1 MALMAYP
8 TKSKTILSSDE
19 ERFEVFVN
27 NTHTLR
33 EMFFTNTMVRRV
45 WNKVSKMIR
54 EEEMFEEDQNLKEM
68 RLTYC

>member
-1 MALMAYP
+1 
-8 TKSKTILSSDE
+8 
-19 ERFEVFVN
+19 
-27 NTHTLR
+27 
-33 EMFFTNTMVRRV
+33 MFFTNAMVRRV

>member
-1 MALMAYP
+1 
-8 TKSKTILSSDE
+8 
-19 ERFEVFVN
+19 
-27 NTHTLR
+27 
-33 EMFFTNTMVRRV
+33 MFFTNTMVRRV